1 MESTILD
8 AFLEYGSMG
17 LFAGFLV
24 WQHLSMQKRF
34 DKLVEKFQGQLEGIQ
49 SKAEANEDKL
59 RDRYDVVIKQYQ
71 DDKTTFRLNVAEQIS
86 EAMRSIDSL
95 KAHMDSLPFDG
106 LQIQIEAIALNQ
118 RNSHLILEKGMDQL
132 RKMEEAQKLK
142 EMARR
147 MTDNKET

>member
-34 DKLVEKFQGQLEGIQ
+34 DALVEKFQGQLEGIQ
-49 SKAEANEDKL
+49 SKAESNEDKL
-59 RDRYDVVIKQYQ
+59 RDRYDTVIKQYQ
-71 DDKTTFRLNVAEQIS
+71 EDKTTFRLNVAEQIS

-95 KAHMDSLPFDG
+95 KSHMDGLPFDS

-132 RKMEEAQKLK
+132 RKMEEDQRLK
-142 EMARR
+142 EMAKR
-147 MTDNKET
+147 MSDGKDT